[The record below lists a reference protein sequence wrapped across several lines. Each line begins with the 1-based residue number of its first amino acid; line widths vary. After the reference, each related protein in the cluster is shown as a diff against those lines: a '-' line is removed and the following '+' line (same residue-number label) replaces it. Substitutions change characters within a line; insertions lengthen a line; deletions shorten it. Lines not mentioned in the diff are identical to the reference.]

1 METPRSLAS
10 SALTHP
16 ACRYTKAPNQITI
29 LRGNNE
35 AWFLVNSIADK
46 TRIHGVYVC
55 ICICIRIHVYLA
67 RRDGTWPCVS
77 RKTDYRGHERLRF
90 LSFSL
95 NLLNPAKN
103 RTHWNGHDPRL
114 RVHFST
120 LLNTSY
126 AIDQSPDL
134 EPLRICV
141 RYDCRGN
148 ACLNLRF
155 KEFSDSKLV
164 RSR

>member
-16 ACRYTKAPNQITI
+16 ACRYTEAPNQITI

-55 ICICIRIHVYLA
+55 ICIRIHVYVA

-103 RTHWNGHDPRL
+103 H
-114 RVHFST
+114 T
-120 LLNTSY
+120 LER
-126 AIDQSPDL
+126 AQSPPACPFFHIAEYKL
-134 EPLRICV
+134 CYRPISISS
-141 RYDCRGN
+141 RYVFAYVTIAGVTR
-148 ACLNLRF
+148 A
-155 KEFSDSKLV
+155 
-164 RSR
+164 

>member
-55 ICICIRIHVYLA
+55 IYVYVYICSVCSA
-67 RRDGTWPCVS
+67 ERRHMAVCVAQNRLS
-77 RKTDYRGHERLRF
+77 RSRAP
-90 LSFSL
+90 SFSL
-95 NLLNPAKN
+95 VFSQPPQPGKESYTLERARSPPACPFF
-103 RTHWNGHDPRL
+103 HIAE
-114 RVHFST
+114 
-120 LLNTSY
+120 Y
-126 AIDQSPDL
+126 
-134 EPLRICV
+134 
-141 RYDCRGN
+141 
-148 ACLNLRF
+148 
-155 KEFSDSKLV
+155 KLCYRPIS
-164 RSR
+164 RSRAVTYLRTLRLQG